1 MWVHASFLTLK
12 VDFDYVRW
20 RLFCKQYLRSLV
32 IVSWCRVL
40 CHVYVSF
47 CFLISS
53 ACLVVSARTCHIFS
67 LLFSFSLLGLFS
79 TCLSCVST
87 LSPVSFWSPTLSPM
101 TLTTSDDCDHHYGR
115 WPWLLRVISS
125 EILLWIV
132 TDCQEPKFLSG
143 KWCWVQLLCP
153 GWHCLP
159 SVEATVTLSRIFW
172 H

>member
-12 VDFDYVRW
+12 VDFGYVRW

-101 TLTTSDDCDHHYGR
+101 TLITSDDCYLHYGW
-115 WPWLLRVISS
+115 WPWLLRVNTS
-125 EILLWIV
+125 EILLCCRDETLIW
-132 TDCQEPKFLSG
+132 K
-143 KWCWVQLLCP
+143 WVQPLCP